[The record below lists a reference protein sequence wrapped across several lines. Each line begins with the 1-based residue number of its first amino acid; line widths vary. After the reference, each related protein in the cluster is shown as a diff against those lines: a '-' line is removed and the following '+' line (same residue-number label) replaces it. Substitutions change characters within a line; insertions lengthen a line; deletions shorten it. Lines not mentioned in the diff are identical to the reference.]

1 MACARRGSCARFGA
15 AGEQSRDRGRSPHLV
30 WGSFLLRRGQGEG
43 ALTFFVVRRL
53 GFFAK
58 TYPRPC
64 RFVPRPCGP
73 VPFLDSGHPALRPS
87 GQLRCSR
94 RSCGA
99 VLVQRKGTKRKDTP
113 SGPVSGLLPAD
124 CAIGLR
130 GSLTVHPWTATNA
143 RASCARPFGLNLHPL
158 AGPQGDPDEERRAPA
173 RISIV
178 VVRLSRLKPLLQR
191 DPLCAHDARC
201 SSGVPVSAGGR
212 RSIRPAGARTR
223 GARVRRQ
230 RMDALSANPDRR
242 SRTRRAGCPK
252 GGAAGV
258 SFLGVTLLWTSK
270 EG

>member
-1 MACARRGSCARFGA
+1 M
-15 AGEQSRDRGRSPHLV
+15 
-30 WGSFLLRRGQGEG
+30 RRGQGEG

-130 GSLTVHPWTATNA
+130 GSLTVHPWTATTA
-143 RASCARPFGLNLHPL
+143 RVVRAPL
-158 AGPQGDPDEERRAPA
+158 RACPPPARRATRGPRRKSGA
-173 RISIV
+173 LLRAEAS
-178 VVRLSRLKPLLQR
+178 RQMPLEKPPPRWLS
-191 DPLCAHDARC
+191 A
-201 SSGVPVSAGGR
+201 
-212 RSIRPAGARTR
+212 AGARRSALLCFRCPLQRRWTADEKARR
-223 GARVRRQ
+223 GARRTRARSPRCRMHRRQ
-230 RMDALSANPDRR
+230 TPADVHAPSA
-242 SRTRRAGCPK
+242 
-252 GGAAGV
+252 
-258 SFLGVTLLWTSK
+258 
-270 EG
+270 